1 MSWSDANAK
10 CRWYTPFPLSQQSAE
25 LNEST
30 NGLRLLVIPGVQ
42 VVKGELTARVCAS
55 P

>member
-25 LNEST
+25 LNET
-30 NGLRLLVIPGVQ
+30 
-42 VVKGELTARVCAS
+42 ETFA
-55 P
+55 